1 MPTSTRLVVNSGFT
15 FVFLAKEC
23 VHQNLTLS
31 TLSIWRSSERSFI
44 KVKLHK
50 FNFTWCSVFLI
61 VFLVTW
67 LMYPF
72 IYDPYFWHGIRHA
85 TLDVLCETVYGN
97 TYPAGLGAQWHVHV
111 LLPQRLPTIKCRTNI
126 LLESFLHVEIVI
138 VTFSSSIHSNIF
150 VFSVTVPY
158 DNDVLYIAYHY
169 PYTYSQLMVR
179 SSLVLL
185 FKCTQI
191 CFLLQTDVVTW
202 LRTPFPIGYPSY
214 SMDRLRISTLCRSP
228 CGNPVPLLLID
239 YDGDAKVI

>member
-1 MPTSTRLVVNSGFT
+1 MQPLMFSVKRYMVTRTQPVWERIGTSMCYYRNGFRQSNAEQT
-15 FVFLAKEC
+15 SYWSLSFTQKLFLSLNVFFVD
-23 VHQNLTLS
+23 
-31 TLSIWRSSERSFI
+31 SF
-44 KVKLHK
+44 KH
-50 FNFTWCSVFLI
+50 
-61 VFLVTW
+61 
-67 LMYPF
+67 
-72 IYDPYFWHGIRHA
+72 
-85 TLDVLCETVYGN
+85 
-97 TYPAGLGAQWHVHV
+97 
-111 LLPQRLPTIKCRTNI
+111 
-126 LLESFLHVEIVI
+126 
-138 VTFSSSIHSNIF
+138 F

-239 YDGDAKVI
+239 YDGDAKVIVKETLQMFPLFECFCF

>member
-1 MPTSTRLVVNSGFT
+1 VARPCVITATASDNLMPNKHLTGVFPSRRNCYRHVF
-15 FVFLAKEC
+15 FVD
-23 VHQNLTLS
+23 
-31 TLSIWRSSERSFI
+31 SF
-44 KVKLHK
+44 KH
-50 FNFTWCSVFLI
+50 
-61 VFLVTW
+61 
-67 LMYPF
+67 
-72 IYDPYFWHGIRHA
+72 
-85 TLDVLCETVYGN
+85 
-97 TYPAGLGAQWHVHV
+97 
-111 LLPQRLPTIKCRTNI
+111 
-126 LLESFLHVEIVI
+126 
-138 VTFSSSIHSNIF
+138 F